1 MSEENTTENQ
11 APIDPELSASSELED
26 GELSEEELD
35 AQSGGTG
42 ALLSMEEM
50 AKAYSSTPDLTKPEK
65 QANSV
70 DSSYTSYFGNTGA
83 NKGSEL
89 SSNVNVLPLNLTSKF
104 P

>member
-42 ALLSMEEM
+42 ALPGGALPGMD
-50 AKAYSSTPDLTKPEK
+50 DLFKGDVKVVEFKP
-65 QANSV
+65 ASI
-70 DSSYTSYFGNTGA
+70 DSSYTSA
-83 NKGSEL
+83 S
-89 SSNVNVLPLNLTSKF
+89 LTSPNSLATQAMPMNMTHHF

>member
-42 ALLSMEEM
+42 ALPSMEEM
-50 AKAYSSTPDLTKPEK
+50 AKAHSSMPDLTKPAK

-70 DSSYTSYFGNTGA
+70 DSSYLTHLGQPGA
-83 NKGSEL
+83 NGSEM
-89 SSNVNVLPLNLTSKF
+89 SYVNALPLNLTSKF